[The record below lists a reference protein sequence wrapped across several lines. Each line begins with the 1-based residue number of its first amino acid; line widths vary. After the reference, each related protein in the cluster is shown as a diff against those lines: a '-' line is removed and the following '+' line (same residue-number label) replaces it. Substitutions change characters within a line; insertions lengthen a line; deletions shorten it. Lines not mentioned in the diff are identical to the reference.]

1 MLLDSILGFNFDFDY
16 LKFGKIKIPLSTIDF
31 LLNKLITVIIIGVLM
46 VITIKAGDRI
56 INKAV
61 KKQMDTNFKF
71 SIDSRKA
78 NTIGT
83 LLKSILRYSVY
94 FVGITTMLSSIFG
107 NISWAFASV
116 GGVAVGLGA
125 QSFVKDVING
135 IFILFDDQ
143 YNVGDYVTIE
153 SVSGV
158 VETIGLRTTELRDF
172 DGSLHIIPNGMIRI
186 VTNDC
191 KGNMRVKIVIGI
203 AYEEDIEKAID
214 IINEVCNDYNKENHD
229 VTEPIQVWGVTSLES
244 SSVNITVFGK
254 TKPMKQWD
262 AEIELRK
269 RIKIALDKADIEIP
283 YPKTQVIQQMD

>member
-1 MLLDSILGFNFDFDY
+1 MLLDSILGIKFDFDY
-16 LKFGKIKIPLSTIDF
+16 FKFGRIKIPLSTIDF
-31 LLNKLITVIIIGVLM
+31 LLRKLIVIMIIVILMAIIIKV
-46 VITIKAGDRI
+46 GDRI
-56 INKAV
+56 INRAV
-61 KKQMDTNFKF
+61 KRQKDTKFKF

-94 FVGITTMLSSIFG
+94 FIGITTILSSIFG

-135 IFILFDDQ
+135 VFILFDDQ
-143 YNVGDYVTIE
+143 YNVGDYVKIE
-153 SVSGV
+153 GVSGI

-191 KGNMRVKIVIGI
+191 KGSMRVQIIVGI
-203 AYEEDIEKAID
+203 AYEEDINNAIKV
-214 IINEVCNDYNKENHD
+214 INEVCNEYNMENRNI
-229 VTEPIQVWGVTSLES
+229 TEPMKVWGVTELAD
-244 SSVNITVFGK
+244 SSVNITIWGK
-254 TKPMKQWD
+254 TKAMEQWA
-262 AEIELRK
+262 AEVELRK
-269 RIKIALDKADIEIP
+269 RIKMGLDKAGIEIP
-283 YPKTQVIQQMD
+283 YPKTQIIQ

>member
-1 MLLDSILGFNFDFDY
+1 MLLDSVLGINFDFDHIN
-16 LKFGKIKIPLSTIDF
+16 LGAIKIPLSTIDF
-31 LLNKLITVIIIGVLM
+31 LLKKFITLVVIFILM
-46 VITIKAGDRI
+46 AVTIRIGDRI

-61 KKQMDTNFKF
+61 KKQIDTNFKF
-71 SIDSRKA
+71 SIDARKA

-83 LLKSILRYSVY
+83 LLKSIVRYSVY
-94 FVGITTMLSSIFG
+94 FIGITTMLSSIFG

-153 SVSGV
+153 GVSGV

-191 KGNMRVKIVIGI
+191 KGSMRVQVDVGI
-203 AYEEDIEKAID
+203 AYEEDIDNAIKV
-214 IINEVCNDYNKENHD
+214 INEVCNKYNKENMNI
-229 VTEPIQVWGVTSLES
+229 TEPLKVYGVTALNDSN
-244 SSVNITVFGK
+244 VNIRVYGK
-254 TKPMKQWD
+254 TKAMEQWG

-269 RIKIALDKADIEIP
+269 RIKMELDRQGIEIP
-283 YPKTQVIQQMD
+283 YPKTEIIKD

>member
-1 MLLDSILGFNFDFDY
+1 MLLDSILGINFDFDY
-16 LKFGKIKIPLSTIDF
+16 LKLGRIKIPLSTIDF
-31 LLNKLITVIIIGVLM
+31 LLQKLITVIIIGVLM
-46 VITIKAGDRI
+46 GLTIKAGDRI

-94 FVGITTMLSSIFG
+94 FIGITTMLSSIFG

-135 IFILFDDQ
+135 VFILFDDQ

-153 SVSGV
+153 NVSGV
-158 VETIGLRTTELRDF
+158 VEAIGLRTTELRDF

-191 KGNMRVKIVIGI
+191 KGSMRVQVIVGI
-203 AYEEDIEKAID
+203 AYEEDINNAIEV
-214 IINEVCNDYNKENHD
+214 INNVCNEYNKENTNI
-229 VTEPIQVWGVTSLES
+229 TEPMKVWGVTELAD
-244 SSVNITVFGK
+244 SSVNITVWGK
-254 TKPMKQWD
+254 TKPMEQWS
-262 AEIELRK
+262 AEVELRK
-269 RIKIALDKADIEIP
+269 RIKMALDEANIEIP
-283 YPKTQVIQQMD
+283 YPKTQIITKNN

>member
-1 MLLDSILGFNFDFDY
+1 MLLESIIGIKFDFDY
-16 LKFGKIKIPLSTIDF
+16 FKFGRIKIHLSTIDF
-31 LLNKLITVIIIGVLM
+31 LVRKLITVSIVVILMIIA
-46 VITIKAGDRI
+46 IKAGDRI

-61 KKQMDTNFKF
+61 KRQKDTNFKF

-94 FVGITTMLSSIFG
+94 FIGITTILSSIFG

-135 IFILFDDQ
+135 VFILFDDQ
-143 YNVGDYVTIE
+143 YNVGDYVKIE
-153 SVSGV
+153 GVSGI

-172 DGSLHIIPNGMIRI
+172 NGSLHIIPNGMIRI

-191 KGNMRVKIVIGI
+191 KGSMRVQVIVGI
-203 AYEEDIEKAID
+203 AYEEDINKAIEV
-214 IINEVCNDYNKENHD
+214 INEVCNEYNMENRNI
-229 VTEPIQVWGVTSLES
+229 TEPMKVWGVTELAD
-244 SSVNITVFGK
+244 SSVNITIWGK
-254 TKPMKQWD
+254 TKAMEQWA
-262 AEIELRK
+262 AEVELRK
-269 RIKIALDKADIEIP
+269 RIKMGLDKAGIEIP
-283 YPKTQVIQQMD
+283 YPKTQIIQ